1 MRKLLLASVLAVLPA
16 MAQQT
21 QCNLDNASAPFT
33 TTGNGRNYQN
43 NLTPPST
50 WCNTWTVT
58 WWSTGFSAIN
68 ISFQSAN
75 DSAGSPG
82 SFSDV
87 SSTIVLGSNPAT
99 SLSGMMIVQTYAPWV
114 RVKLNSATGTG
125 TVTYRIS
132 GANGITAK
140 AIPTALPPSG
150 AAGGDLSGTYPNP
163 TVAKVNNN
171 TPGGACSDVNNFVN
185 SLDSS
190 ARPTCLPVSG
200 ASKSLFTATA
210 SATVASGTPA
220 TVIGSGVG
228 SLTLP
233 ANFFSA
239 GTTLHIWSS
248 GTLKWASTPGD
259 WKLTIYIGGV
269 KVAEGTASALN
280 TAGANA
286 GWNINTYI
294 TCRSTGMSGT
304 LISNSVS
311 MIGYYVG
318 GGVTTQ
324 RLMYLAD
331 QGNSFDTTGT
341 LAVDVQATWLA
352 FSSGDTI
359 TGTNFV
365 MDKL

>member
-1 MRKLLLASVLAVLPA
+1 MKTFLLSLALLGPA
-16 MAQQT
+16 MAQPT
-21 QCNLDNASAPFT
+21 QCNLDNSSSPFT
-33 TTGNGRNYQN
+33 GAGNGTSYKN
-43 NLTPPST
+43 NVTPPST
-50 WCNTWTVT
+50 WCNTWTIT
-58 WWSTGFSAIN
+58 WWSTGFSALN

-75 DSAGSPG
+75 DSAGSAG

-87 SSTIVLGSNPAT
+87 SSTVVLGSNPAT
-99 SLSGMMIVQTYAPWV
+99 TLSGMMIIQTYAPWV
-114 RVKLNSATGTG
+114 RVKLNSVTGTG

-132 GANGITAK
+132 GASGITAK
-140 AIPTALPPSG
+140 AIPTTLPPSG
-150 AAGGDLSGTYPNP
+150 AAGGDLSGTYPDP
-163 TVAKVNNN
+163 TVAKVNGN
-171 TPGGACSDVNNFVN
+171 TPGGACSAGSTVT
-185 SLDSS
+185 SLNSS
-190 ARPTCLPVSG
+190 AVPTCSPASG
-200 ASKSLFTATA
+200 LSRSLFTATA
-210 SATVASGTPA
+210 SATVASGTPG
-220 TVIGSGVG
+220 TLIGSGVG

-239 GTTLHIWSS
+239 GTTLHLWSS
-248 GTLKWASTPGD
+248 GTLQWASSPGE

-286 GWNINTYI
+286 GWSINTYI
-294 TCRSTGMSGT
+294 TCRSTGASGT
-304 LISNSVS
+304 LISNSVT
-311 MIGYYVG
+311 MVGYYVG

-341 LAVDVQATWLA
+341 LAVDVQATWSTFA
-352 FSSGDTI
+352 SGDTI